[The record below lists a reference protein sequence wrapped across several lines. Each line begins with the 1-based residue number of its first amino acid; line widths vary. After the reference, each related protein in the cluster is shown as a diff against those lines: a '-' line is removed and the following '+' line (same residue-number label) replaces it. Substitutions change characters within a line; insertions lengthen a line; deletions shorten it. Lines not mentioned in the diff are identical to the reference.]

1 MKKIKNINLNGV
13 DYNVGFSTNDFTDT
27 LKEKL
32 EGLHENF
39 TEVSYSNETLTITT
53 PDYTSNSGGGGTDED
68 DPME

>member
-39 TEVSYSNETLTITT
+39 TEVSL
-53 PDYTSNSGGGGTDED
+53 
-68 DPME
+68 